1 MLKNLTIKSKI
12 LFITLFGLL
21 LLSSVLG
28 YVSVSKA
35 KESLIKKSY
44 DMLTSTRDNKAKQ
57 VKNYLEQRIKDIK
70 VLSKSSNADELLYDL
85 GNLYDDLDLEED
97 EIFDVSI
104 VSIKDA
110 TTPHENFFQNFAKE
124 YGYNDIYLINAES
137 GHVLYTSSKL
147 KDYGSNL
154 KFGNLKSSPLAQV
167 WKKTLESKE
176 ATFIDMTK
184 YSINDNKPTMFLGA
198 PVFQDEE
205 IKGVIV
211 FQISTKDIND
221 IMSFRKGYT
230 KSQEDYLVGQDY
242 LMRSNSYLDPKNHS
256 LNASFS
262 NKEKGKVDGI
272 VYGGTS
278 RKIRNY
284 LQISNKLFVSHSSK
298 SENKIGYF
306 KTELIKPISPLYFN
320 DKERTSALISIC
332 SLLNTLLP
340 EAQQNKK
347 IYNSFEKLI
356 NSINLENWI
365 FIYIFFELNL
375 IKDLGY
381 DTNLEQYSPNEST
394 SNDISKIKIDGY
406 IYEVPNFL
414 IFKKIPVKFDN
425 TLIRKSL
432 YFTRNVLQNK
442 FFIPNNL
449 LFPKSRVVLENYFN

>member
-1 MLKNLTIKSKI
+1 MIWEDECY
-12 LFITLFGLL
+12 
-21 LLSSVLG
+21 LLS
-28 YVSVSKA
+28 KR
-35 KESLIKKSY
+35 KFRE
-44 DMLTSTRDNKAKQ
+44 
-57 VKNYLEQRIKDIK
+57 
-70 VLSKSSNADELLYDL
+70 NA
-85 GNLYDDLDLEED
+85 NIIN
-97 EIFDVSI
+97 IF
-104 VSIKDA
+104 
-110 TTPHENFFQNFAKE
+110 T
-124 YGYNDIYLINAES
+124 
-137 GHVLYTSSKL
+137 
-147 KDYGSNL
+147 
-154 KFGNLKSSPLAQV
+154 
-167 WKKTLESKE
+167 
-176 ATFIDMTK
+176 
-184 YSINDNKPTMFLGA
+184 
-198 PVFQDEE
+198 
-205 IKGVIV
+205 
-211 FQISTKDIND
+211 
-221 IMSFRKGYT
+221 
-230 KSQEDYLVGQDY
+230 
-242 LMRSNSYLDPKNHS
+242 
-256 LNASFS
+256 
-262 NKEKGKVDGI
+262 KEKGKVDGI

-381 DTNLEQYSPNEST
+381 DTNLEQYSTDQIKND
-394 SNDISKIKIDGY
+394 DISKIKIDGY

-414 IFKKIPVKFDN
+414 IFKKIPVEFNN